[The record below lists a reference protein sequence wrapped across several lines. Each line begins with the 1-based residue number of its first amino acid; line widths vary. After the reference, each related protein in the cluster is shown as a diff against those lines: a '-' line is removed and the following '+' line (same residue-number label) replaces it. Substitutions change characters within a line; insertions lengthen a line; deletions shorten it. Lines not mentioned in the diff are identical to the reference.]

1 MFKSTQE
8 SGDAILTSHGSSES
22 SSELMSK
29 EFGVLLASDVD
40 AYVTILLNWSKYNT
54 LISPRTT
61 NSFNFRALV
70 LFKFKSLRNNGSFA
84 PLHIHNHT
92 VIKGYS
98 SWNSKNQLAPK
109 LSELWWTV
117 ELADQGSFVTAVTLS
132 ISSSSIQGLSSV
144 VVATPMIT
152 LLF

>member
-92 VIKGYS
+92 VMKRIFSFKFQ
-98 SWNSKNQLAPK
+98 KPTCTK
-109 LSELWWTV
+109 TEWTV
-117 ELADQGSFVTAVTLS
+117 VNCRVSRSGVVCHRCHSLHQQQQHPGTLFCCC
-132 ISSSSIQGLSSV
+132 GN
-144 VVATPMIT
+144 TDDY
-152 LLF
+152 